1 MRSRQGAATS
11 GMAASPMPVR
21 AAAAAVALLAL
32 AIPAFWPDYQS
43 KIARADAY
51 THVHALLGLLLWL
64 LLLIAQ
70 PLLIRAIGRAAIGIG
85 AAFFVSSV
93 LLTHHRASRMDAAAF
108 ERDGFG
114 FYLPLEMA
122 ALFAAALVLALRWR
136 RVAPLHS
143 RFMLCTSLALIYLA
157 SPYSAVWR
165 QFVRG
170 FRSLP
175 LT

>member
-1 MRSRQGAATS
+1 
-11 GMAASPMPVR
+11 
-21 AAAAAVALLAL
+21 
-32 AIPAFWPDYQS
+32 
-43 KIARADAY
+43 
-51 THVHALLGLLLWL
+51 
-64 LLLIAQ
+64 
-70 PLLIRAIGRAAIGIG
+70 
-85 AAFFVSSV
+85 
-93 LLTHHRASRMDAAAF
+93 
-108 ERDGFG
+108 
-114 FYLPLEMA
+114 MA